1 MQKKLYITLIIFS
14 LVIAAL
20 IYTSVSFINNN
31 IPNNI
36 KLFVN
41 EKEELDFNIPLEAEL
56 TGDLLGVVEI
66 NNNPVPKNNISI
78 NYGKE
83 FSIISNKSG
92 KINVDLKLLGLFTIK
107 KVKIDVIDKQN
118 VVPAGNTIGVTI
130 KTDGILVLG
139 TTDIIGENGKK
150 YSPVKNKL
158 YSGDYIKKVNGQE
171 ISNKKELIEI
181 INSSDGS
188 SILIGVERNNSYVE
202 VKITPIKVSNKEY
215 KIGLWVRDD
224 TQGIGTLTYINLDKN
239 TFGALGHGI
248 TDIDT
253 NELLEVSEGRIVE
266 ALLTNVKKGEKGI
279 PGEISGIIIDEKE
292 NIIGE
297 INKNTI
303 HGIFGELKGKGT
315 SLYSEKDVMPIGFKY
330 DIHEGKAYIRSDISG
345 KMNDYE
351 IEIKK
356 IYLSDEK
363 NKGIIIEV
371 TDERLLS
378 QSNGIVQGMS
388 GSPII
393 QDGKL
398 IGAVTHVFVQDSRKG
413 YGTFI
418 ENMILE
424 EKN

>member
-78 NYGKE
+78 NYGQE

-92 KINVDLKLLGLFTIK
+92 EINVDLKLLGLFTIK

-158 YSGDYIKKVNGQE
+158 YSGDYIKKVNGQN

-181 INSSDGS
+181 INSCDGN
-188 SILIGVERNNSYVE
+188 SIVIGVDRNNSYVE
-202 VKITPIKVSNKEY
+202 VKITPVKVSNKEY